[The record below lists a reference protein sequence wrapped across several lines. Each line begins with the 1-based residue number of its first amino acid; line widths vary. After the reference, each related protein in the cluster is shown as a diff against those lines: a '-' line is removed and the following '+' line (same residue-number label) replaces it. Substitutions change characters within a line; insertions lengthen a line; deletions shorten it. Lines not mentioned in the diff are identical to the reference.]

1 VKRQTMVEVLAFLT
15 LVLTCAA
22 VRIALQDLPNFAPVA
37 AVALFAGYFFRSA
50 AFAVAV
56 PLTAMAVSDA
66 FIGGYDW
73 RMMLTVY
80 AMLALPVA
88 ARGPL
93 RRHLAFTDKATWKPV
108 FGLLSCSLAASVA
121 FFAVTNFACW
131 AWFSLYEHTWTG
143 LLTCYAQALPFFRAT
158 LAGDMFFAVV
168 LFGSYGLVTSL
179 VTASRPALQTE

>member
-1 VKRQTMVEVLAFLT
+1 MKRQTMVEVLAFLT